1 MCTVLQ
7 IQLLAAV
14 TAQSPRDDN
23 LKRAVTPHGPCP
35 WQHTTITTNQSTPD
49 RIPRHRRPPLPS
61 GSPLSH
67 RSRATGHPH
76 SVTGHA
82 LQGIPSQ
89 SQVTRY
95 RASLSVTGHALQGIP
110 SQSQVTRYRASPLS
124 HRSRATG
131 HPLSVTGHATRYP
144 LSVTGHALQG
154 IPSQSQ
160 VTR

>member
-82 LQGIPSQ
+82 LQGIP
-89 SQVTRY
+89 T
-95 RASLSVTGHALQGIP
+95 
-110 SQSQVTRYRASPLS
+110 QSQVTRYRASPLS

-131 HPLSVTGHATRYP
+131 HP
-144 LSVTGHALQG
+144 
-154 IPSQSQ
+154 SQSQ
-160 VTR
+160 VTLQGCRPRSASEDWASDNSASNDSTSERFN